1 MYNSYMYS
9 NVIIICIHYIRFNTI
24 VTLLEITRKDDMN
37 KGKRNLKEKREG
49 RIVNYRFRFILR
61 KATSIRIEKKK
72 NES

>member
-24 VTLLEITRKDDMN
+24 VTLLEIKRKDDMN

-61 KATSIRIEKKK
+61 KATSIRIEKKR